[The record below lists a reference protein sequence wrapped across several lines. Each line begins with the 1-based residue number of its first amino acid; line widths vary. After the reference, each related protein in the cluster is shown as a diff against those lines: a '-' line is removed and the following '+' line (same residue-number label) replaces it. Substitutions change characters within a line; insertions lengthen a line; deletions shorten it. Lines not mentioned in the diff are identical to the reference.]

1 MLVPTTRTKVFV
13 DVNENGNFQAHNTA
27 VKVEPIYRFLTK
39 SLWVR
44 NRTIHLKNHS
54 IRNKKAVL

>member
-44 NRTIHLKNHS
+44 N
-54 IRNKKAVL
+54 